1 MLPVPPLPRLSAS
14 RTFLVAMTLL
24 GVVAVGESGV
34 LAWYLFFRSPAKP
47 PVTSVSTSSA
57 APMQAEE
64 KRLLAEAAEKSLVAG
79 LAKPTPPSAPVTP
92 AARVADLIN
101 LARTL
106 RERGDMGTAMVRLR
120 EAQGIYLNYAPII
133 SEMGITYEKM
143 GLTDKAMQQWR
154 RIYEMGEK
162 AGIYYAAAEAKLRML
177 QLPDPTPEEMPAP
190 RSLTGGTPAAVAD
203 APPET
208 RPVLTL
214 GNVGTT
220 DDTGNSQPLRRLK
233 LRVPIQARP
242 GSHVEPREAV
252 IQVFFYDQLKD
263 GTLVETNANVVSSW
277 THRTTASGD
286 VLPVDW
292 SSPDPEVLE
301 VEYAQPAFNPKAPH
315 ERRNYFGYSVRVYY
329 KGMLDAKFA
338 NPVKL
343 LNQFIPPAS
352 LPSADLPR

>member
-1 MLPVPPLPRLSAS
+1 MPSVPPLPRLSAS

-34 LAWYLFFRSPAKP
+34 LAWYLFFRSPTKP
-47 PVTSVSTSSA
+47 LTVTTASA
-57 APMQAEE
+57 PAVAPMQAEE
-64 KRLLAEAAEKSLVAG
+64 KRLLAEAAEKSLLAG

-92 AARVADLIN
+92 ASRVANLIN

-143 GLTDKAMQQWR
+143 GLTDKAMEQWR

-177 QLPDPTPEEMPAP
+177 QLPDPTPEEMPAT
-190 RSLTGGTPAAVAD
+190 RSLTGGMPTAD
-203 APPET
+203 TPPET

-301 VEYAQPAFNPKAPH
+301 VEYSQPEFNPKAPR

-338 NPVKL
+338 DPVKL